1 MKTVR
6 AIVTAALIAPMLLG
20 AATPALAGDLLFHAD
35 DGEAI
40 LANFDGR
47 PYWELQAYCAGFHGA
62 TANYWDKKG
71 ESDKARASE
80 AAGVSALNDA
90 VKQLMRD
97 RGVTAA
103 AAEKTA
109 APVVTI
115 GGRTTA
121 ESLRADGMVSSGRWN
136 YWRSFCIDARAAY
149 RAAAR

>member
-1 MKTVR
+1 MKTLR
-6 AIVTAALIAPMLLG
+6 AIAAAALIAA
-20 AATPALAGDLLFHAD
+20 AATPASAADLMFHAE

-62 TANYWDKKG
+62 TANWYDEKG
-71 ESDKARASE
+71 KGPEAKASE

-97 RGVTAA
+97 RGISAA
-103 AAEKTA
+103 DAEKAA
-109 APVVTI
+109 APVVQI

-121 ESLRADGMVSSGRWN
+121 QTLRADGMISSGRWN
-136 YWRSFCIDARAAY
+136 YWRSFCIDAKAAFT
-149 RAAAR
+149 AAAR